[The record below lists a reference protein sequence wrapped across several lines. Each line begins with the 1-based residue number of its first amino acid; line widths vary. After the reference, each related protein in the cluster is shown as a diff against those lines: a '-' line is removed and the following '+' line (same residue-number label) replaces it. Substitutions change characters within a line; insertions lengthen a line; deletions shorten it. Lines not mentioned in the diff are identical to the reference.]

1 MALARPGISNS
12 TTDFHSL
19 FQISIHYSI
28 LLWISNSASSASDFK
43 FFPQLPFLLP
53 IYTLLLISGFQF
65 CVRFPVLSPKSKP
78 AFDLL
83 YWFRFRVL
91 NLTSGF
97 ASNFLLCFRFPVLH
111 PISNFTGFRFYF
123 WFPVLHLVSDPAPD
137 FLKCLRFPALSP
149 ISISASSFRFWLRFH
164 PPPIQCPILPPISSS
179 TSGFHF
185 IWNFQFRLQS
195 KIRHS
200 IFLFYFRFPILAQI
214 SGFASDLRF
223 CLRSPVLSSIS
234 NSTTVFLIHF
244 NFLPPISI
252 SVLTYNSDLDL
263 QFSYEKSSLTLT
275 EFVSVKNK

>member
-28 LLWISNSASSASDFK
+28 LLRISNSASSASDFK

-137 FLKCLRFPALSP
+137 FLKYLRFPALSP

-164 PPPIQCPILPPISSS
+164 RPPQSNAPFCHRFLFRLQVFTLFEISSS
-179 TSGFHF
+179 DCNLKSVIRFFYFISGF
-185 IWNFQFRLQS
+185 QFWLKS
-195 KIRHS
+195 PV
-200 IFLFYFRFPILAQI
+200 LPQI
-214 SGFASDLRF
+214 SDFASDLRF
-223 CLRSPVLSSIS
+223 CLR
-234 NSTTVFLIHF
+234 F
-244 NFLPPISI
+244 PI
-252 SVLTYNSDLDL
+252 LL
-263 QFSYEKSSLTLT
+263 QFSWSTSTFCLQFQFLFWLTILI
-275 EFVSVKNK
+275 